1 MVYDDSFVEQVKAS
15 PDRLHPGQVVDWTV
29 HWQGRQQVSGLAA
42 SSTLA
47 SVLQHH
53 EAHALAIQV
62 FNMPSDTWEEND
74 MNSYTNAAAG
84 LSVTATFAV
93 DAQAVANNHH
103 RAALENLLETKFRHL
118 LLTLLSERWILGSL
132 ESVHNERL
140 HRFVHVDWQ
149 NLVVPS
155 AEDSNGVNTPTAA
168 SARVPVVLWLSHEA
182 FSLAAEGIQAF
193 VQNLYPCQSTAGILA
208 VNSATEWSN
217 LLLGH
222 EGASSSTS
230 SITVAGRRGLWMQV
244 TARENNENESYQIN
258 MGLTWRIRTKGPTV
272 AWSNLLGDAKLPL
285 QPCPLA
291 DATRFTVLDNPA
303 VPVTTNEPC
312 NGLSSNVPNILHDG
326 CIRIPTDAQA
336 KMASVA
342 NANTLSVQTNLWRS
356 KGPGHSGRIE
366 TIVDNPH
373 ESCAARV
380 QIWHVIPP
388 VLQPVWSS
396 FDSSTTAAA
405 ASVDDGESTTM
416 SMVRP
421 QRRWKHDGTIVLT
434 LDTNLTAKSVLRYG
448 FDYDPVFL
456 PIESFPADP
465 NRGFELPPVRVVV
478 VPLCNSSSSSHGE
491 ACFALFSESLL
502 FLSPLPDASM
512 PFNVLSLS
520 CTLVAFVIGSILN
533 LLVRRASEKI
543 KYTLHPEQQ
552 PKSKIQK
559 FKDIVRKKIQ
569 SMRGME
575 EEAESDN
582 KQKDD

>member
-42 SSTLA
+42 ASTLA
-47 SVLQHH
+47 SVLQQH
-53 EAHALAIQV
+53 EAHALTIQV

-74 MNSYTNAAAG
+74 MNHYTSAAAG

-93 DAQAVANNHH
+93 DTQAVANNHH

-132 ESVHNERL
+132 ESVRSERL

-149 NLVVPS
+149 NLIVPS
-155 AEDSNGVNTPTAA
+155 DKNSNDVNNPAA
-168 SARVPVVLWLSHEA
+168 ARVPVVLWLSHEA

-193 VQNLYPCQSTAGILA
+193 VQNVNPCQSTAGILA
-208 VNSATEWSN
+208 VHSATELSN

-230 SITVAGRRGLWMQV
+230 SITIAGRRGLWIQV
-244 TARENNENESYQIN
+244 TASDNFENESYQID

-272 AWSNLLGDAKLPL
+272 SWSNLLGDAKLPL

-291 DATRFTVLDNPA
+291 DTTRFTVLDNPA
-303 VPVTTNEPC
+303 VPVTTTEPC
-312 NGLSSNVPNILHDG
+312 SGLASNGPNTFQEG
-326 CIRIPTDAQA
+326 CIRIPTGAQA
-336 KMASVA
+336 KTASVA
-342 NANTLSVQTNLWRS
+342 NADTLSVQANLWRT

-366 TIVDNPH
+366 TFVDNPH
-373 ESCAARV
+373 ESCVARV

-388 VLQPVWSS
+388 VLQPIWSS
-396 FDSSTTAAA
+396 FDSSTTTS
-405 ASVDDGESTTM
+405 SVDGGDSTTIRM
-416 SMVRP
+416 IRP
-421 QRRWKHDGTIVLT
+421 QRRWKQDGTIELT

-478 VPLCNSSSSSHGE
+478 EPLCNSSSSSNSHGE
-491 ACFALFSESLL
+491 ASFALFSESLL

-520 CTLVAFVIGSILN
+520 CTLVAFVIGSLLN
-533 LLVRRASEKI
+533 LLVRRASEKV

-559 FKDIVRKKIQ
+559 FKEIVRKRIQ

-575 EEAESDN
+575 EEESDK